1 MRHVVITGA
10 GSGLGRTTAAKFHAA
25 GDRVYGCDISA
36 ESISDLR
43 QSGIAAYAEVV
54 DVSQRAQVDRFFDAV
69 WERTGRVDVLINNVG
84 VPGPRGMLEDID
96 PSEWAQTIDANLS
109 AAFWSL
115 RRVLAPM
122 KRAGGGAIINVS
134 TFSARTFP
142 EGRSPYTV
150 SKAALE
156 ALTRAIAREAG
167 PHNVTCNAVQPGAM
181 DNDRLTRVLKK
192 IADEQGKT
200 VPEVEREQLQ
210 FMSMRS
216 KVSMD
221 EVAALVHFLASE
233 AAAHI
238 TSQVIAL
245 DAGAQWEA

>member
-1 MRHVVITGA
+1 
-10 GSGLGRTTAAKFHAA
+10 
-25 GDRVYGCDISA
+25 
-36 ESISDLR
+36 
-43 QSGIAAYAEVV
+43 
-54 DVSQRAQVDRFFDAV
+54 
-69 WERTGRVDVLINNVG
+69 
-84 VPGPRGMLEDID
+84 
-96 PSEWAQTIDANLS
+96 
-109 AAFWSL
+109 
-115 RRVLAPM
+115 
-122 KRAGGGAIINVS
+122 
-134 TFSARTFP
+134 
-142 EGRSPYTV
+142 
-150 SKAALE
+150 
-156 ALTRAIAREAG
+156 
-167 PHNVTCNAVQPGAM
+167 VQPGAM